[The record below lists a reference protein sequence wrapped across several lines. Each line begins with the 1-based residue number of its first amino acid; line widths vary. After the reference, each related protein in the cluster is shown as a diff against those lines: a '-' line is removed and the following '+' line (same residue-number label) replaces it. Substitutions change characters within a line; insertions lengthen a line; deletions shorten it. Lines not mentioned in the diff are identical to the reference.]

1 MVSFCDKI
9 KQFFRDVSVKESCV
23 SSCCNTVIEKETK
36 HHHKHKHKHKH
47 SKEKIENNDEK
58 TIKL

>member
-1 MVSFCDKI
+1 MTSFCDKI
-9 KQFFRDVSVKESCV
+9 KQFFKEVSVKESCI
-23 SSCCNTVIEKETK
+23 SSCCNTVVEKETK

-47 SKEKIENNDEK
+47 KEKIENNDEK

>member
-23 SSCCNTVIEKETK
+23 SSCCNTVIEKE

>member
-1 MVSFCDKI
+1 MTSFCDKI
-9 KQFFRDVSVKESCV
+9 KQFFKEVSVKESCI

-47 SKEKIENNDEK
+47 KEKIENNEEK

>member
-23 SSCCNTVIEKETK
+23 SSCCNTVIEKE

-47 SKEKIENNDEK
+47 KEKIENNEEK